1 MDEAALFMT
10 RQSARCA
17 SDRSADAWARVV
29 VGSLRILMATL
40 CALLRGERR
49 LTRRKQSIFFLG
61 QLYGVFSR
69 PIGSTVCARD
79 VLNDLKPWWAWPPG

>member
-61 QLYGVFSR
+61 QLYGMESFRGRSAQRCVRVMFLT
-69 PIGSTVCARD
+69 I
-79 VLNDLKPWWAWPPG
+79 